1 VKYTRVRNARFKR
14 IQGEESVTVLRGEGT
29 TEIIYGS
36 ASIPAGPE
44 TLGGYIARPDREG
57 DWPTVLVFG
66 PEPTPTSAV
75 KAMCWRMARHGIAAV
90 VPDVTPDHGTNRRIA
105 LQVAAFV
112 TSENSGWS
120 NARLGYGVI
129 ALGTGIYD
137 AAALA
142 ADDGRAAALATVGST
157 LDDAVTDDLSTAGVP
172 VLYVGSRGDDTVDI
186 DMSIEAQDEIPR
198 TGYAIYADMKSHW
211 WDIEAEDYEEDMAF
225 DTFDRFVGF
234 FGDQLPER
242 T

>member
-1 VKYTRVRNARFKR
+1 M
-14 IQGEESVTVLRGEGT
+14 TVLRGEGT

-75 KAMCWRMARHGIAAV
+75 KSLCWRMARHGIAAV
-90 VPDVTPDHGTNRRIA
+90 APDMTPEHGANRQIA

-112 TSENSGWS
+112 SSENSGWS

-129 ALGTGIYD
+129 ALGPGIYD
-137 AAALA
+137 AAGLA
-142 ADDGRAAALATVGST
+142 ADDARAVALATVGAN
-157 LDDAVTDDLSTAGVP
+157 LDALVTDDLATAGVP
-172 VLYVGSRGDDTVDI
+172 VLYVGSRSDDTVDI
-186 DMSIEAQDEIPR
+186 DMSVDARDEIPR
-198 TGYAIYADMKSHW
+198 TGYAIYADMKTRW
-211 WDIEAEDYEEDMAF
+211 WDIEADNYEEDMAM

-234 FGDQLPER
+234 FGEQLPVR

>member
-1 VKYTRVRNARFKR
+1 M
-14 IQGEESVTVLRGEGT
+14 TVLRGEGT

-75 KAMCWRMARHGIAAV
+75 KALCWRMARHGIAAV
-90 VPDVTPDHGTNRRIA
+90 APDMTPEHGANRQIA

-112 TSENSGWS
+112 SSENSGWS
-120 NARLGYGVI
+120 NAHLGYGVI
-129 ALGTGIYD
+129 ALGPGIYD
-137 AAALA
+137 AAGLA
-142 ADDGRAAALATVGST
+142 ADDARAVALATVGAN
-157 LDDAVTDDLSTAGVP
+157 LDALVTDDLATAGVP
-172 VLYVGSRGDDTVDI
+172 VLYIGSRSDGTVDI
-186 DMSIEAQDEIPR
+186 DMSVEARDEIPR
-198 TGYAIYADMKSHW
+198 TGYAIYADTKTRW
-211 WDIEAEDYEEDMAF
+211 WDIEADNYEEDMAM

-234 FGDQLPER
+234 FGEQLPVR

>member
-1 VKYTRVRNARFKR
+1 
-14 IQGEESVTVLRGEGT
+14 VTVLRGEGT

-36 ASIPAGPE
+36 ASIPAGPV
-44 TLGGYIARPDREG
+44 TLGGYMARPDREG
-57 DWPTVLVFG
+57 DWPTALVFG

-90 VPDVTPDHGTNRRIA
+90 APDMTADHGANRRIA

-129 ALGTGIYD
+129 ALGSGIYD
-137 AAALA
+137 AAALV
-142 ADDGRAAALATVGST
+142 ADDSGAVALATVGST
-157 LDDAVTDDLSTAGVP
+157 LDDVVTDDLVSAGVP
-172 VLYVGSRGDDTVDI
+172 VMYVGSRGDDTVDI
-186 DMSIEAQDEIPR
+186 DMSVEARDVIPR
-198 TGYAIYADMKSHW
+198 TGYAIYADMKPHW
-211 WDIEAEDYEEDMAF
+211 WDIEAEGYEEEMAL

-234 FGDQLPER
+234 FGEQLPVR